1 VEPIPNDPN
10 PTSTWEWSSGVARSL
25 NNLLT
30 SGGGGG
36 HNTNNPHSPSP
47 QCSEQQVH
55 QSPPR
60 SQKRGS
66 GSGSGYTALQLVN
79 HGNGSSLGGFG
90 GFSAAAGSSAESPI
104 VMGLDAGGAAGT
116 SSPSRQY
123 GRNGQQL
130 QQYQQLHQPNSP
142 GGVRIGRQNSNGDAS
157 VSIST
162 IAGAGRALRDASPP
176 AAMFSGSH
184 RANSIDNV
192 AAVGGSNPY
201 EGADIN
207 VHGGKGRDSRSG
219 HVGAVNASSSSDDTT
234 EDAFMSRCFPSFR
247 LLRWLSGR
255 SGRHAKI
262 SNKQPQPVVT
272 IQQRPKS
279 KHKGVTVVLA
289 IGNVSA

>member
-1 VEPIPNDPN
+1 
-10 PTSTWEWSSGVARSL
+10 VARSL

-30 SGGGGG
+30 SGGSGGGGGGG
-36 HNTNNPHSPSP
+36 HNSNNPHGPSP
-47 QCSEQQVH
+47 QYSEQQAH

-60 SQKRGS
+60 SQKRGSGS

-79 HGNGSSLGGFG
+79 HGNGSPLGGFG

-104 VMGLDAGGAAGT
+104 VMGLDAGGGAGT

-123 GRNGQQL
+123 GRNGQQH
-130 QQYQQLHQPNSP
+130 QHQQLHQPNSP
-142 GGVRIGRQNSNGDAS
+142 GGVRVGRQNSNGDAS

-162 IAGAGRALRDASPP
+162 ITGAGRALRDASPP

-207 VHGGKGRDSRSG
+207 EHGGKGRDSRGG
-219 HVGAVNASSSSDDTT
+219 HLGAVNASSSSDDTT
-234 EDAFMSRCFPSFR
+234 EDAFMSRCFPSFG

-262 SNKQPQPVVT
+262 GNKQPQPVVT